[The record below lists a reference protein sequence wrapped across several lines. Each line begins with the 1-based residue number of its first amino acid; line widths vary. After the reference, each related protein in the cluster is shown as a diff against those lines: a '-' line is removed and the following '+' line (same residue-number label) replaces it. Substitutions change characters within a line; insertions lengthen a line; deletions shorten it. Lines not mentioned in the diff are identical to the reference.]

1 MSNILTF
8 IVKPESKF
16 YTNYFA
22 AKEERQKFR
31 ELAIPFL
38 RNLGINGSYYQ
49 SKTLAVKIDKEERE
63 KFADQMVKT
72 KDKQGFYKFK
82 AKSPIQK
89 EWEENICS
97 KIDFRKMELIDLW
110 FLDFI
115 HSGKYKTWD
124 RDGVIY
130 GYLENRY
137 DADIIPDE
145 SWMNVIKISEY
156 YTAVED
162 YEEYLK
168 KQEAEND

>member
-8 IVKPESKF
+8 TVNPDSKF
-16 YTNYFA
+16 YANYFT
-22 AKEERQKFR
+22 AKEHRQKFR

-38 RNLGINGSYYQ
+38 KNLGIKGAYYQ
-49 SKTLAVKIDKEERE
+49 SKTLAVNISKEDRE

-72 KDKQGFYKFK
+72 KDKQGFFKFK

-89 EWEENICS
+89 AWEDEVCS
-97 KIDFRKMELIDLW
+97 KVDFRKMELVDFW

-115 HSGKYKTWD
+115 KSGKYKTWD

-130 GYLENRY
+130 GYLENKF
-137 DADIIPDE
+137 DADIVPAD
-145 SWMNVIKISEY
+145 WMNVIKVSEY
-156 YTAVED
+156 YAAVED

-168 KQEAEND
+168 NKE